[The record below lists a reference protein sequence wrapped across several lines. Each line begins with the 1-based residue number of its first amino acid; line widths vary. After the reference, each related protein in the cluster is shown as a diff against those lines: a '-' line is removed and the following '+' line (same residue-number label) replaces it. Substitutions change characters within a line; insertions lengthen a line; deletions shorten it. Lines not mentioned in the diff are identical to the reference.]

1 MSDLKNI
8 LPTNNGIDEALL
20 RAYLNGELT
29 EAENKNIEKAL
40 SADEFAE
47 DALEGLLHTNKTN
60 YGGLETELKIGLQQT
75 LKNNQKTKK
84 KKQPLKSFKQLNL
97 GIAITIGIL
106 VLVCL
111 VWVLTHMKT
120 Q

>member
-8 LPTNNGIDEALL
+8 LPTNNGIDETLL
-20 RAYLNGELT
+20 RAYLNGELS
-29 EAENKNIEKAL
+29 ESENKAIEKAL

-47 DALEGLLHTNKTN
+47 DALEGLLHTNNTN
-60 YGGLETELKIGLQQT
+60 LGGLEAELKIGLHHT
-75 LKNNQKTKK
+75 LKSTQKTKK

-106 VLVCL
+106 VLVCI
-111 VWVLTHMKT
+111 VWVLTHLKS